1 MRRPPPTIGSG
12 RLSPRRR
19 CGQAPAWLAWARA
32 LRARLGGR
40 RDGWR
45 PAVMVMRLGIQ
56 GGATPDT
63 TLLVRSVISRWTL
76 VVRPRLAIS
85 SRTIVQASRADAATA
100 PMRFATAPAA
110 KPPRHG
116 SAAAA
121 AVRLPSPIVV
131 SRQSVRSAAART
143 AVAAPR
149 GSHTTGAQEYAA
161 SIGRHRPSR
170 FASAPGLRLARPP
183 VKTGPAVRPAVGT
196 WTTARGLRRF
206 RRVEDPA
213 LARSVRPVTTRSAP
227 VTARLPGPTLP
238 VNPPAP
244 TRPSAWDQPAPG
256 PAMAPVNVDM
266 LAAQV
271 VRQIDRRITA
281 WRERTGRA

>member
-1 MRRPPPTIGSG
+1 MRQPPPTIRSG
-12 RLSPRRR
+12 RPSPRRR

-32 LRARLGGR
+32 LKARLGGR

-45 PAVMVMRLGIQ
+45 PAVMVMRLGTQ

-63 TLLVRSVISRWTL
+63 TLLVRSAMSRWTL

-85 SRTIVQASRADAATA
+85 SRTILQPSRADAATA
-100 PMRFATAPAA
+100 PGRFGATPAV

-116 SAAAA
+116 SAAA

-131 SRQSVRSAAART
+131 SQQSVRSAASRT
-143 AVAAPR
+143 ALAAPL
-149 GSHTTGAQEYAA
+149 GSHATGAQGHGA
-161 SIGRHRPSR
+161 SLGRHLPSR
-170 FASAPGLRLARPP
+170 FTSAPELRLARPP
-183 VKTGPAVRPAVGT
+183 AKTGPAVRPAVET

-227 VTARLPGPTLP
+227 VTARLPGPPLP
-238 VNPPAP
+238 VNSPAP
-244 TRPSAWDQPAPG
+244 TRPSGWAQPALG
-256 PAMAPVNVDM
+256 PAMTPVNVDM